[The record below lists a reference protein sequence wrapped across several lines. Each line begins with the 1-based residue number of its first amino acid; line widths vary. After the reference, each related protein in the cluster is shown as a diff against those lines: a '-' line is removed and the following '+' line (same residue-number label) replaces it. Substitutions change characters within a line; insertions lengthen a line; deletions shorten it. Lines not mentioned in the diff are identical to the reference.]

1 MKRFVFSI
9 AIPANKV
16 FLIQLLRKGKT
27 SIKAE
32 LAVGEDANSSRG
44 NEKSEKTSI
53 TFL

>member
-1 MKRFVFSI
+1 MAVVGL
-9 AIPANKV
+9 PANKV

-44 NEKSEKTSI
+44 CKNKEAVKHG
-53 TFL
+53 L